1 MKPRK
6 PRNSKVHA
14 TDDEE
19 APPPKGTPGTA
30 TPTTPKT
37 PGGGAAATVPGAAT
51 TTRRKKDDEP
61 KGPGVLNA
69 KTYEQRES
77 TVGKMVEDIDVA
89 KHDQH
94 SGALAAF
101 LDLLGIRKDAPVVPQ
116 NASAGAVARTYVALK
131 AAPGGA
137 RAGDAA
143 YSFATHGKRGREK
156 SEAALAREYKE
167 TRERL
172 KAQTALVIARQK
184 DRAEEAVRKAREGEI
199 HYDPSRRT
207 TWHATRTREFEVA
220 TSSGE
225 RESLQLKVWTTADIR
240 RDSRRPSGFRLPF
253 GRRGSAKVVKNS
265 KAPTRFAE
273 FNLSAAQRRAILG
286 LSDGE
291 DAGPIFEATWKFLDE
306 AEREFAATFYL
317 QSWVRRVLF
326 KRDPDKW
333 REAGDRLKERGAV
346 SLLSALV
353 EMSKARVS
361 FDTSIDPPKKMFALP
376 AHEEAEIS
384 ELFSAIN
391 EQAVIENQ
399 FMNRHAK
406 EESEDEEELPPR
418 EADLRAF
425 GDLLGKRCGADGL
438 YKDPKTGF
446 SYGKDYAIGP
456 AAEPTRMRDPTDEEI
471 SAELFMKKE
480 KMKQDLMLALHTV
493 DTLPTAWKRPLKMM
507 KNAGWAESDALWTEV
522 GLELFNA
529 SVLQIAQK
537 ESTGQIYEVWIT

>member
-37 PGGGAAATVPGAAT
+37 PGGRAAATVPGAAT

-253 GRRGSAKVVKNS
+253 GRRGSAKAVRNS

-317 QSWVRRVLF
+317 QSW
-326 KRDPDKW
+326 
-333 REAGDRLKERGAV
+333 
-346 SLLSALV
+346 
-353 EMSKARVS
+353 ARAS
-361 FDTSIDPPKKMFALP
+361 FDASIDPPKKMFALP

-425 GDLLGKRCGADGL
+425 ADLLGKRCGADGL

>member
-253 GRRGSAKVVKNS
+253 GRRGSAKVVRNS

-291 DAGPIFEATWKFLDE
+291 DAGPIFEAT
-306 AEREFAATFYL
+306 AGSGA
-317 QSWVRRVLF
+317 F
-326 KRDPDKW
+326 KRDPDTW

-353 EMSKARVS
+353 EMSKARAS
-361 FDTSIDPPKKMFALP
+361 FDASIDPPKKMFALP

-425 GDLLGKRCGADGL
+425 ADLLGKRCGADGL

>member
-131 AAPGGA
+131 AAPGA
-137 RAGDAA
+137 RAP
-143 YSFATHGKRGREK
+143 ATRPTPSRRGKRGGK
-156 SEAALAREYKE
+156 
-167 TRERL
+167 
-172 KAQTALVIARQK
+172 
-184 DRAEEAVRKAREGEI
+184 
-199 HYDPSRRT
+199 
-207 TWHATRTREFEVA
+207 
-220 TSSGE
+220 
-225 RESLQLKVWTTADIR
+225 LKVWTTADIR

-253 GRRGSAKVVKNS
+253 GRRGSAKVVRNS

-326 KRDPDKW
+326 KRDPDTW
-333 REAGDRLKERGAV
+333 REAGDRLKERGA
-346 SLLSALV
+346 
-353 EMSKARVS
+353 
-361 FDTSIDPPKKMFALP
+361 KMFALP

-418 EADLRAF
+418 EADRRAF

-456 AAEPTRMRDPTDEEI
+456 AAGPTRMRDPTDEEI
-471 SAELFMKKE
+471 AAELFMKKE

-493 DTLPTAWKRPLKMM
+493 DTLPTAKRPLKMM